1 MVTDRYHSIL
11 QTLVSNT
18 GADGAILIS
27 PDGLAVSS
35 TFREGYDEDRV
46 AAMGAAILSLGE
58 KVNSELQKGEL
69 EQLYVKG
76 SSGYIL
82 FTGIG
87 DFAVLGITTSGSVK
101 LGLILME
108 VKRAVEKF
116 KEVM

>member
-1 MVTDRYHSIL
+1 MDRFQSIL
-11 QTLVSNT
+11 QSIINNT

-35 TFREGYDEDRV
+35 TFREGQDEDRI

-58 KVNSELQKGEL
+58 RVNTELQKGEL

-76 SSGYIL
+76 SHGYIL
-82 FTGIG
+82 FTGI
-87 DFAVLGITTSGSVK
+87 DNLAVLGVTTSGNVK